1 MLLCSD
7 GNRRK
12 AYVLNFTSPKRDI
25 SLLKTTKIMNFYE
38 KLKTKT
44 ILRVGIGI
52 VGLLMT
58 SVQLLHA
65 GSVKSQ
71 TLDDVEINIEL
82 RHASLVQAFAK
93 IESQSSFHFMY
104 RDEDVKNIRNLSLPA
119 GKHSVAECLKI
130 LLANTSLIYR
140 QIDNHILVKRESQRT
155 SAAPASVLVAGAAAD
170 DREIKGQVTSA
181 RGEPLS
187 GVSITLKGS
196 SIGTSTDAE
205 GKFSINIPENGT
217 LVFSFVGFKTLE
229 MPVKG
234 RTNFNVLLEAQTQAL
249 NEAVVTALGIRKE
262 KKALTYAVTEIN
274 GSEFTQARENNLGNA
289 LSGKIAGVN
298 ASSTANG
305 PGGSSRVI
313 IRGNGSLGG
322 DNQPLYIVNGVPI
335 NNAVQ
340 GTAPGT
346 YGGIDRG
353 DGLVSINPDD
363 IETISVLKGGTA
375 AALYGS
381 RAANGVI
388 LITTKSGRVQKG
400 IGVDYSST
408 YTQENPLDIPDWQYE
423 YGSGSRGVAPTSK
436 SEAIA
441 NGRIS
446 WGAKLDG
453 SSVVQPDGVARP
465 YIAQKR
471 NTRNFYNNGT
481 TFSNT
486 LAFSGGNENINFR
499 FSASNMNND
508 GIVPNSSINRKT
520 FNLSVSANVNKKLIF
535 EGRSQYNI
543 ELNKNRTYVADFSK
557 NPNAAV
563 GLVATNIDVRTLAP
577 GYDAQGFET
586 PWSDYVFVVNP
597 YFATSKVK
605 NQDERRRFIGSFS
618 TRYNFTDFLYARAR
632 VGIDYFTI
640 EASDIEPTGLL
651 YNPAGSMTE
660 SRSTTYENNAE
671 ALLGFD
677 KKFGHFTVNAIAGGN
692 KMHNKLNGLD
702 ISSGLFNVPFN
713 YFVTNGKNPVFT
725 KNYRESAI
733 NSLFASAD
741 IAYNSFLFLNLT
753 GRKDWFSTLAK
764 GSNNLFYPSAGLS
777 FVFSDIWSSKPSWL
791 SYGKIRSSWAQVGG
805 GAPDP
810 YGLSLAYI
818 APSSSHLGQPL
829 MNISGNT
836 IPNSVLKPYTST
848 TVELGLE
855 LRALNNRVGA
865 DITLYDRTTT
875 NDIVNASVPLSSS
888 YTAVLLNVGKMRNR
902 GIELLLTG
910 APVRSGKGLNW
921 DISFNMA
928 YNDNKVIKIADGLT
942 SLALP
947 GAEARTENGFVY
959 HFENMPFG
967 EIAGFRAKKDT
978 KGNTVYSKDNGLP
991 IQSDFM
997 ALGRGVPP
1005 LTLGLSNTFGYRN
1018 FTLGFLVDA
1027 KFGAKMYASTNA
1039 YGTYYGLDKRT
1050 TAGNVRENGV
1060 ALKGVDE
1067 DGNAFSQTLAAQDY
1081 YQGIAFSITDQFVS
1095 DAGFVKLR
1103 QLTLGYNFSK
1113 TILSKTPFQSASLS
1127 LVARN
1132 LLLLY
1137 SQLKNVDPESNYSTS
1152 NGQGLENFGVPPTR
1166 SYGLNLLVKF

>member
-1 MLLCSD
+1 M
-7 GNRRK
+7 R
-12 AYVLNFTSPKRDI
+12 I
-25 SLLKTTKIMNFYE
+25 
-38 KLKTKT
+38 
-44 ILRVGIGI
+44 GIGI
-52 VGLLMT
+52 AGLLFT
-58 SVQLLHA
+58 SVHLLFA

-71 TLDDVEINIEL
+71 TIDEVEVTIEL
-82 RHASLVQAFAK
+82 KHVSLVQAFAK
-93 IESQSSFHFMY
+93 IESQSPFHFMY
-104 RDEDVKNIRNLSLPA
+104 RDEDVKNVRNLNLSP
-119 GKHSVAECLKI
+119 GKHSVAECLKL
-130 LLANTSLIYR
+130 LLANTTLVYR
-140 QIDNHILVKRESQRT
+140 QIDNHILVKQQNQRPQAT
-155 SAAPASVLVAGAAAD
+155 SSALQTIGVY
-170 DREIKGQVTSA
+170 DREIHGQVTNA

-196 SIGTSTDAE
+196 TAGTSTDAT
-205 GKFSINIPENGT
+205 GKFSITVPDNGV
-217 LVFSFVGFKTLE
+217 LIFSMVGFRTQE
-229 MPVKG
+229 IPVKG
-234 RTNFNVLLEAQTQAL
+234 RNVVNILLEDQSQSL

-262 KKALTYAVTEIN
+262 KKALTYAVTELN

-298 ASSTANG
+298 ATSTATG

-313 IRGNGSLGG
+313 IRGNGSLSG

-353 DGLVSINPDD
+353 DGLISINPDD
-363 IETISVLKGGTA
+363 IETLSVLKGGTA

-388 LITTKSGRVQKG
+388 LITTKSGKAQKG
-400 IGVDYSST
+400 IGAEYNTT
-408 YTQENPLDIPDWQYE
+408 YTLESPLDIPDWQYE
-423 YGSGSRGVAPTSK
+423 YGSGSRGLKPTSK
-436 SEAIA
+436 SDAIA

-453 SSVVQPDGVARP
+453 SQVVQPDGVERP
-465 YIAQKR
+465 YIPQKH

-486 LAFSGGNENINFR
+486 LALSGGNEGLNFR
-499 FSASNMNND
+499 FSISDMENH
-508 GIVPNSSINRKT
+508 GIVPNSSLNRKT
-520 FNLSVSANVNKKLIF
+520 FNLAVSANVAKKLIF
-535 EGRSQYNI
+535 EGRAQYNI
-543 ELNKNRTYVADFSK
+543 EKNFNRTYISDFSK
-557 NPNAAV
+557 NPNASV
-563 GLVATNIDVRTLAP
+563 GLVATNIDVRILAP
-577 GYDAQGFET
+577 GYDAQGYET

-597 YFATSKVK
+597 YFAAAKVK

-618 TRYNFTDFLYARAR
+618 ARYNITDYLYARAR
-632 VGIDYFTI
+632 VGIDYFNIT
-640 EASDIEPTGLL
+640 ATDIEPTGLL
-651 YNPAGSMTE
+651 YNPTGSMTA
-660 SRSTTYENNAE
+660 SQSTTYESNAE

-692 KMHNKLNGLD
+692 QMHNKLTGTD
-702 ISSGLFNVPFN
+702 FSSGLFNVPFV
-713 YFVTNGKNPVFT
+713 YFITNGNSPTFT
-725 KNYRESAI
+725 QRYRESAI
-733 NSLFASAD
+733 NSLFASTD
-741 IAYNSFLFLNLT
+741 VAYNSFLFLNLT
-753 GRKDWFSTLAK
+753 GRKDWFSTLAA
-764 GSNNLFYPSAGLS
+764 GSNSLFYPSVGLS
-777 FVFSDIWSSKPSWL
+777 FVFSEVWKTRPSWMN
-791 SYGKIRSSWAQVGG
+791 YGKVRASWAQVGG

-810 YGLSLAYI
+810 YGLSLAYV
-818 APSSSHLGQPL
+818 APSTSHLGQPL

-836 IPNSVLKPYTST
+836 IPNSQLEPYTST
-848 TVELGLE
+848 TTEIGLE
-855 LRALNNRVGA
+855 LRALNSRIGA
-865 DITLYDRTTT
+865 DITLYNRATT

-888 YTAVLLNVGKMRNR
+888 YTSVLLNVGKIRNR

-910 APVRSGKGLNW
+910 APVRSPRGFNW
-921 DISFNMA
+921 DVSFNMA

-959 HFENMPFG
+959 HYENQPYGMISG
-967 EIAGFRAKKDT
+967 YRIKQDE
-978 KGNTVYSKDNGLP
+978 KGNKVYSKDNGLP

-1005 LTLGLSNTFGYRN
+1005 LTLGLSNTFGYKN
-1018 FTLGFLVDA
+1018 FTLSFLVDG
-1027 KFGAKMYASTNA
+1027 KFGSKMYASTNA

-1050 TAGNVRENGV
+1050 VAGNVRETGV

-1067 DGNAFSQTLAAQDY
+1067 TGAPFSQTLAAQDY

-1095 DAGFVKLR
+1095 DAGFIKLR
-1103 QLTLGYNFSK
+1103 QLTLGYNLPRAL
-1113 TILSKTPFQSASLS
+1113 LSKTPFQSVSLS

-1137 SQLKNVDPESNYSTS
+1137 SQLKNVDPESNYNTS

-1166 SYGLNLLVKF
+1166 SFGLNLMVKF

>member
-1 MLLCSD
+1 M
-7 GNRRK
+7 
-12 AYVLNFTSPKRDI
+12 I
-25 SLLKTTKIMNFYE
+25 FYE
-38 KLKTKT
+38 NLKTKH
-44 ILRVGIGI
+44 ILRIGAGIA
-52 VGLLMT
+52 GLLIT
-58 SVQLLHA
+58 SVQLLYA

-71 TLDDVEINIEL
+71 TIDEVEITIEL
-82 RHASLVQAFAK
+82 RHVSLVQAFSK
-93 IESQSSFHFMY
+93 IEAQSPFHFMY
-104 RDEDVKNIRNLSLPA
+104 RDEDIKNIRNLNLAP
-119 GKHSVAECLKI
+119 GKHTVAECLKL
-130 LLANTSLIYR
+130 LLANTSLIFR
-140 QIDNHILVKRESQRT
+140 QIDNHILVKRESQR
-155 SAAPASVLVAGAAAD
+155 PPAAASALNTVVTTY
-170 DREIKGQVTSA
+170 DREIKGKVTNA
-181 RGEPLS
+181 HGEPLG

-196 SIGTSTDAE
+196 AIGTATDAE
-205 GKFSINIPENGT
+205 GRFSINVPENGV

-229 MPVKG
+229 APVKG
-234 RTNFNVLLEAQTQAL
+234 RNSFNVTLEDQTQSL

-298 ASSTANG
+298 ATSTATG

-313 IRGNGSLGG
+313 IRGNGSLSG

-388 LITTKSGRVQKG
+388 LITTKSGRAQKG
-400 IGVDYSST
+400 VGVEYSST

-423 YGSGSRGVAPTSK
+423 YGSGSRGAKPTSQ

-453 SSVVQPDGVARP
+453 TPVVNPDGVSRP
-465 YIAQKR
+465 YSAQK
-471 NTRNFYNNGT
+471 NNIRNFYHNGT

-486 LAFSGGNENINFR
+486 LAMTGGNENINFR
-499 FSASNMNND
+499 FSVSNMENK
-508 GIVPNSSINRKT
+508 GIVPNSSLNRKT
-520 FNLSVSANVNKKLIF
+520 FNLSVSANLAKKLIF
-535 EGRSQYNI
+535 EGRAQYNI
-543 ELNKNRTYVADFSK
+543 EQNHNRTYIADFSK

-577 GYDAQGFET
+577 GYDAQGYET

-618 TRYNFTDFLYARAR
+618 TRYNITDFLYARAR
-632 VGIDYFTI
+632 VGIDYFNI
-640 EASDIEPTGLL
+640 NASDIEPTGLL
-651 YNPAGSMTE
+651 YNPDGSMTT
-660 SRSTTYENNAE
+660 SRSTTWETNAE

-677 KKFGHFTVNAIAGGN
+677 RKFRHFTVNAIAGGN
-692 KMHNKLNGLD
+692 QMHNKLTGID
-702 ISSGLFNVPFN
+702 ISSGLFNVPFT

-725 KNYRESAI
+725 ESYRESAI

-741 IAYNSFLFLNLT
+741 VAYNSYLFLNLT
-753 GRKDWFSTLAK
+753 GRKDWFSTLAT

-777 FVFSDIWSSKPSWL
+777 FIFSDIWKSRPSWL
-791 SYGKIRSSWAQVGG
+791 NYGKVRGSWAQVGG

-810 YGLSLAYI
+810 YGLSLAYV

-836 IPNSVLKPYTST
+836 IPNSALEPYTST
-848 TVELGLE
+848 TVELGVE
-855 LRALNNRVGA
+855 LRALNSRVGA

-875 NDIVNASVPLSSS
+875 NDIVSASVPLSSS
-888 YTAVLLNVGKMRNR
+888 YTSVLLNVGKMRNK

-910 APVRSGKGLNW
+910 SPVRSLNGLNW
-921 DISFNMA
+921 DVSFNMA

-959 HFENMPFG
+959 HYENMPFG
-967 EIAGFRAKKDT
+967 MISGYKARQDL

-1005 LTLGLSNTFGYRN
+1005 LTLGLSNTFGYKQ

-1027 KFGAKMYASTNA
+1027 KFGAKMYTSTNA

-1050 TAGNVRENGV
+1050 VDGNVRENGV
-1060 ALKGVDE
+1060 AVKGVDE

-1081 YQGIAFSITDQFVS
+1081 YQGIAFSLTDQFVS
-1095 DAGFVKLR
+1095 DAGFIKLR
-1103 QLTLGYNFSK
+1103 QLTLGYNFPR
-1113 TILSKTPFQSASLS
+1113 TLLAKTPFQSASLS

-1137 SQLKNVDPESNYSTS
+1137 SQVKNVDPESNYNTS

-1166 SYGLNLLVKF
+1166 SYGLNLMVKF

>member
-1 MLLCSD
+1 M
-7 GNRRK
+7 
-12 AYVLNFTSPKRDI
+12 T
-25 SLLKTTKIMNFYE
+25 FYE
-38 KLKTKT
+38 KLKTKH
-44 ILRVGIGI
+44 ILRIGVGIAM
-52 VGLLMT
+52 LLIT
-58 SVQLLHA
+58 SAQLLFA
-65 GSVKSQ
+65 DSVKSQ
-71 TLDDVEINIEL
+71 TVEEVEISIEL
-82 RHASLVQAFAK
+82 KHASLVEAFSK
-93 IESQSSFHFMY
+93 IEAQSPFHFMY
-104 RDEDVKNIRNLSLPA
+104 RDDEVKNIRNLNVPA
-119 GKHSVAECLKI
+119 GRQSVAVCLKR
-130 LLANTSLIYR
+130 LLANTSLVYR
-140 QIDNHILVKRESQRT
+140 QIDNHILVT
-155 SAAPASVLVAGAAAD
+155 SRSENRNPVVAATSSGASAVIY
-170 DREIKGQVTSA
+170 DRGIKGQVTNA

-196 SIGTSTDAE
+196 SMGTSTDAA
-205 GKFSINIPENGT
+205 GRFSINIPEEGI
-217 LVFSFVGFKTLE
+217 LVFSFVGFKTREL
-229 MPVKG
+229 PVKG
-234 RTNFNVLLEAQTQAL
+234 RNSFDIQLEDQTQAL
-249 NEAVVTALGIRKE
+249 NEAVVTALGIKKE
-262 KKALTYAVTEIN
+262 KKALTYAVTELN

-298 ASSTANG
+298 ASGTATG

-313 IRGNGSLGG
+313 IRGNGSLSG

-353 DGLVSINPDD
+353 DGLISINPDD

-400 IGVDYSST
+400 IGVEYTST

-423 YGSGSRGVAPTSK
+423 YGSGSRGIKPTSK

-453 SSVVQPDGVARP
+453 SPVVQPDGVARP
-465 YIAQKR
+465 YSAQKH
-471 NTRNFYNNGT
+471 NVRNFYNNGT

-486 LAFSGGNENINFR
+486 LALSGGNEGLNFR
-499 FSASNMNND
+499 FSVSDMDNK
-508 GIVPNSSINRKT
+508 GIVPNSSIDRKT
-520 FNLSVSANVNKKLIF
+520 FNLSVSANLAKKLIF
-535 EGRSQYNI
+535 EGRAQYNI
-543 ELNKNRTYVADFSK
+543 ELDKNRTYIADFSK
-557 NPNAAV
+557 NPNASV
-563 GLVATNIDVRTLAP
+563 GLIATNIDIRTLAP

-597 YFATSKVK
+597 YFAASKVK
-605 NQDERRRFIGSFS
+605 NGDERRRFIGSFS
-618 TRYNFTDFLYARAR
+618 TRYNFTDYLYARAR
-632 VGIDYFTI
+632 VGIDYFNI
-640 EASDIEPTGLL
+640 NAYDIEPTGLL
-651 YNPAGSMTE
+651 YNPSGSMTT
-660 SRSTTYENNAE
+660 SQSTTYETNAE

-692 KMHNKLNGLD
+692 KMHNKLSGID
-702 ISSGLFNVPFN
+702 ISSGLFNVPFA
-713 YFVTNGKNPVFT
+713 YFITNGKSPVFT
-725 KNYRESAI
+725 ESYRESAI

-753 GRKDWFSTLAK
+753 GRKDWFSTLSTA
-764 GSNNLFYPSAGLS
+764 SNSLFYPSVGLS
-777 FVFSDIWSSKPSWL
+777 FVFSDIWKSRPAWL
-791 SYGKIRSSWAQVGG
+791 NYGKIRSSWAQVGG

-810 YGLSLAYI
+810 YGLSLAYV

-836 IPNSVLKPYTST
+836 IPNSKLEPYTST
-848 TVELGLE
+848 TTELGIE
-855 LRALNNRVGA
+855 LRGLNSRVGA
-865 DITLYDRTTT
+865 DVTVYDRTTT
-875 NDIVNASVPLSSS
+875 NDIVSASVPLSSS
-888 YTAVLLNVGKMRNR
+888 YTSVLLNVGKIRNR

-910 APVRSGKGLNW
+910 SPVRSPKGFNW
-921 DISFNMA
+921 DVSFNMA
-928 YNDNKVIKIADGLT
+928 YNQNTVLKIADGLT

-959 HFENMPFG
+959 HYEKMPFG
-967 EIAGFRAKKDT
+967 MISGYKAKKDD

-1027 KFGAKMYASTNA
+1027 KFGSKMYTSTNA

-1050 TAGNVRENGV
+1050 VAGNVRENGV

-1067 DGNAFSQTLAAQDY
+1067 DGNAFSRTLDAQDY
-1081 YQGIAFSITDQFVS
+1081 YQGIAFTLTDQFVS

-1103 QLTLGYNFSK
+1103 QLTLGYNLPRGV
-1113 TILSKTPFQSASLS
+1113 LSKTPFQSASLS

-1166 SYGLNLLVKF
+1166 SYGLNLMVKF

>member
-1 MLLCSD
+1 MIFS
-7 GNRRK
+7 
-12 AYVLNFTSPKRDI
+12 ATKR
-25 SLLKTTKIMNFYE
+25 
-38 KLKTKT
+38 
-44 ILRVGIGI
+44 ILRIGIGI
-52 VGLLMT
+52 VGLSIT
-58 SVQLLHA
+58 SVQLLCA

-71 TLDDVEINIEL
+71 TIEEVEVSIEL
-82 RHASLVQAFAK
+82 KHASLVQAFSK
-93 IESQSSFHFMY
+93 IESQSPFHFMY
-104 RDEDVKNIRNLSLPA
+104 RDDEVKDIRNLNLPS
-119 GKHSVAECLKI
+119 GKLSVAECLKI
-130 LLANTSLIYR
+130 LLGRTSLVYR
-140 QIDNHILVKRESQRT
+140 QVENHILITSRRETQHPV
-155 SAAPASVLVAGAAAD
+155 AAGAALKDVVAVY
-170 DREIKGQVTSA
+170 DREIKGQVTNA
-181 RGEPLS
+181 RGEALG

-196 SIGTSTDAE
+196 SIGTSTDA
-205 GKFSINIPENGT
+205 GGRFTISIPDDGV
-217 LVFSFVGFKTLE
+217 LLFSFVGFKTLE

-234 RTNFNVLLEAQTQAL
+234 RTIINVLLEDQTQAL

-298 ASSTANG
+298 ASSTATG

-313 IRGNGSLGG
+313 IRGNGSLSG

-340 GTAPGT
+340 GTAPST

-388 LITTKSGRVQKG
+388 LITTKSGRAQKG
-400 IGVDYSST
+400 VGVEYSST
-408 YTQENPLDIPDWQYE
+408 YTMENPLDIPDWQYE
-423 YGSGSRGVAPTSK
+423 YGSGSRGVKPTSK

-465 YIAQKR
+465 YSAQK
-471 NTRNFYNNGT
+471 NNIRNFYNNGT

-486 LAFSGGNENINFR
+486 LALSGGNENLNFR
-499 FSASNMNND
+499 FSVSDMENK
-508 GIVPNSSINRKT
+508 GIVPNSSLNRKT
-520 FNLSVSANVNKKLIF
+520 FNLSVSANLAKKLIF
-535 EGRSQYNI
+535 EGRAQYNI
-543 ELNKNRTYVADFSK
+543 ELDKNRTYIADFSK
-557 NPNAAV
+557 NPNASV

-586 PWSDYVFVVNP
+586 PWNDYVFVVNP

-632 VGIDYFTI
+632 VGIDYFNI
-640 EASDIEPTGLL
+640 NAYDIEPTGLL
-651 YNPAGSMTE
+651 YNPAGSMTT
-660 SRSTTYENNAE
+660 SQSTTYENNAE

-677 KKFGHFTVNAIAGGN
+677 KKFGQFTVNAIAGGN
-692 KMHNKLNGLD
+692 KMHNKLTGLD

-725 KNYRESAI
+725 NSYKESAI

-741 IAYNSFLFLNLT
+741 IAYNSYLFLNLT
-753 GRKDWFSTLAK
+753 GRKDWFSTLSTS
-764 GSNNLFYPSAGLS
+764 SNSLFYPSAGLS
-777 FVFSDIWSSKPSWL
+777 FIFSDVWKSRPSWL
-791 SYGKIRSSWAQVGG
+791 NYGKIRSSWAQVGG

-810 YGLSLAYI
+810 YGLSLAYV

-836 IPNSVLKPYTST
+836 IPNSELEPYTST
-848 TVELGLE
+848 TIELGVELRL
-855 LRALNNRVGA
+855 LNNRAGA
-865 DITLYDRTTT
+865 DVTVYDRTTT
-875 NDIVNASVPLSSS
+875 NDIVSASVPLSSA
-888 YTAVLLNVGKMRNR
+888 YTSVLLNVGKIRNR
-902 GIELLLTG
+902 GIELLLNGTPIKTSRG
-910 APVRSGKGLNW
+910 FSW

-928 YNDNKVIKIADGLT
+928 YNDNKVLKIADGLT

-967 EIAGFRAKKDT
+967 MISGYRAKQDL

-1005 LTLGLSNTFGYRN
+1005 LTLGLSNTFNYKS
-1018 FTLGFLVDA
+1018 FSLGFLVDA
-1027 KFGAKMYASTNA
+1027 KFGAKMYTSTNA
-1039 YGTYYGLDKRT
+1039 YGTYYGLDQRT
-1050 TAGNVRENGV
+1050 VAGNVRETGL

-1067 DGNAFSQTLAAQDY
+1067 NGNAFNQTLDAQDY
-1081 YQGIAFSITDQFVS
+1081 YQGIAFTLTDQFVS

-1103 QLTLGYNFSK
+1103 QLTLGYNFPRA
-1113 TILSKTPFQSASLS
+1113 TLAKTPFQSASLS

-1137 SQLKNVDPESNYSTS
+1137 SQVKNVDPESNYSTT